1 MLSNQHYQHRANQK
15 LRSWANAV
23 FQNRGVCGQAGSFIP
38 LPLPRPFFF
47 FCSGPNFLDEHAR
60 KRLLRRLLTDHLR
73 LLAFAAKLCTSSGV
87 KLLRW
92 LPDWL
97 PTTTGFCC
105 ETLHQFWCETF
116 TVIAWRT
123 TYDYWLLLRNFAP
136 VLVWNFYG
144 DCLTDYL
151 RLLAFAAKLCTSS
164 GVKLLRWLPDWL
176 LTTTGFWCETLIVW
190 RHTIMASWLQK
201 KWVSKI
207 KLRMTSS
214 Y

>member
-1 MLSNQHYQHRANQK
+1 MIVWL
-15 LRSWANAV
+15 
-23 FQNRGVCGQAGSFIP
+23 QNKTFLTYIP
-38 LPLPRPFFF
+38 
-47 FCSGPNFLDEHAR
+47 
-60 KRLLRRLLTDHLR
+60 
-73 LLAFAAKLCTSSGV
+73 LLAFAAKLCTSSGG

-97 PTTTGFCC
+97 PTTSGFCC
-105 ETLHQFWCETF
+105 KTLHQFWCETF
-116 TVIAWRT
+116 TVITRLT

-144 DCLTDYL
+144 DCLIDCL

-164 GVKLLRWLPDWL
+164 GVKLLRWLPNRL
-176 LTTTGFWCETLIVW
+176 PTTTGFRCETFVVIVW
-190 RHTIMASWLQK
+190 RHTIMASWPQK